1 MKNISTLL
9 IIITLAASGF
19 TAFADTGSISS
30 STGSIGQTVS
40 ETVNENGV
48 YTAAETWEDR
58 VPEEYASAYYCPGY
72 RHGYRPGYRLEYSS
86 DGGYTPT
93 QDYAFPSETAGS
105 KLAGHMGGGWYGP
118 WTTGRN
124 TWLFPI
130 IFILIV
136 TAAVGFII
144 YSMRGKHRDR
154 FADPYDPEHYASS
167 HGRDRENG
175 EEQETD
181 GIQRDEELKDEAIR
195 ILKLRLARGD
205 INRDEYQELKADLT
219 ADEGETK

>member
-58 VPEEYASAYYCPGY
+58 VPEEYTSAYYCPVY
-72 RHGYRPGYRLEYSS
+72 RPGYRPGYRS

-167 HGRDRENG
+167 HGRDRETG

-205 INRDEYQELKADLT
+205 ISRDEYQELKADLT

>member
-30 STGSIGQTVS
+30 STGSIGQKGS
-40 ETVNENGV
+40 ETVNQNGA

-58 VPEEYASAYYCPGY
+58 VPEEYASAYYCP
-72 RHGYRPGYRLEYSS
+72 GYRPGYRLEYSS

-167 HGRDRENG
+167 HGRDLENG

-205 INRDEYQELKADLT
+205 ISRDEYQELKADLT